1 MPVKV
6 KDMRIIIIGAGEV
19 GSELAAKLSRED
31 NDVTVID
38 KDQASLQRM
47 ESLDVL
53 TVMGNGASLET
64 LEEAGVRSTDLL
76 IAVTQVDEINIMACL
91 LGKNNG
97 AKSTIARIRHST
109 YGREYR
115 SLTSDRLGID
125 ITINPEYVAAAE
137 IIKVIKS
144 SHASETEM
152 FCEDKVQMLG
162 MRLGPESPVLSQK
175 LKDLN
180 LGSNTLIA
188 AIIRD
193 SNLIIPRGEDTLELN
208 DHIYTLSLT
217 GSHFPYE
224 RISGKGSLRVH
235 KVMIMGAGKV
245 GRHVARM
252 LGKSRSMEIKLIDS
266 NLEKCKEA
274 ADLFPGT
281 MVLHGDG
288 TDLNFL
294 RQEEIESI
302 DAFIAV
308 SGNDEV
314 NILSALLA
322 KKLGVKKTVVE
333 INRPDYAV
341 LVETLDIDTAIRP
354 RLLTAG
360 RILKLVRKG
369 LIESV
374 MILGE
379 DQAEVIEITVAENAP
394 VQGKTLQQLKLPNGI
409 LVGAILRGDKAI
421 IPRGSDHIASGDKV
435 VIFCLPELSQQATI
449 LFSA

>member
-1 MPVKV
+1 
-6 KDMRIIIIGAGEV
+6 
-19 GSELAAKLSRED
+19 
-31 NDVTVID
+31 
-38 KDQASLQRM
+38 
-47 ESLDVL
+47 
-53 TVMGNGASLET
+53 
-64 LEEAGVRSTDLL
+64 
-76 IAVTQVDEINIMACL
+76 
-91 LGKNNG
+91 
-97 AKSTIARIRHST
+97 
-109 YGREYR
+109 
-115 SLTSDRLGID
+115 
-125 ITINPEYVAAAE
+125 
-137 IIKVIKS
+137 
-144 SHASETEM
+144 
-152 FCEDKVQMLG
+152 
-162 MRLGPESPVLSQK
+162 
-175 LKDLN
+175 
-180 LGSNTLIA
+180 
-188 AIIRD
+188 
-193 SNLIIPRGEDTLELN
+193 
-208 DHIYTLSLT
+208 
-217 GSHFPYE
+217 
-224 RISGKGSLRVH
+224 
-235 KVMIMGAGKV
+235 
-245 GRHVARM
+245 
-252 LGKSRSMEIKLIDS
+252 MEIKLIDS

>member
-1 MPVKV
+1 MPVEMKE
-6 KDMRIIIIGAGEV
+6 MRIIIIGAGEV
-19 GSELAAKLSRED
+19 GAELAAKLSRED

-38 KDQASLQRM
+38 KDMAPLERL

-53 TVMGNGASLET
+53 TVPGNGASLQT
-64 LEEAGVRSTDLL
+64 LEEAGVKTTDLL

-97 AKSTIARIRHST
+97 AKSTIARIRQST
-109 YGREYR
+109 YGNEYK

-125 ITINPEYVAAAE
+125 ITINPEYVAANE
-137 IIKVIKS
+137 IIKVVKS
-144 SHASETEM
+144 THASETEV
-152 FCEDKVQMLG
+152 FCKDKVQMLG
-162 MRLGPESPVLSQK
+162 MRLGQESPVLSQK

-180 LGSNTLIA
+180 LGNNTLIS

-193 SNLIIPRGEDTLELN
+193 SKLIIPRGDDTLELG
-208 DHIYTLSLT
+208 DHVYLLTLT
-217 GSHFPYE
+217 GSRFPYE
-224 RISGKGSLRVH
+224 RISGKDSLRVH

-252 LGKSRSMEIKLIDS
+252 LGRSRSMEVKLIDS

-274 ADLFPGT
+274 ADLFPDI

-294 RQEEIESI
+294 RQEDIESI
-302 DAFIAV
+302 DAFIAL

-322 KKLGVKKTVVE
+322 KELGVKKTVVE

-341 LVETLDIDTAIRP
+341 LVDTLNIDTAIRP

-394 VQGKTLQQLKLPNGI
+394 VQGKTLQDLKLPSGI
-409 LVGAILRGDKAI
+409 LVGAILRNDKAI
-421 IPRGSDHIASGDKV
+421 IPRGSDHIAPKDKV
-435 VIFCLPELSQQATI
+435 VLFCLPELSQYATT
-449 LFSA
+449 LFSE